1 MIVVLIIVIIAVFL
15 IHQITKFYSKPA
27 PKIKFSAVEK
37 YKSLLEN
44 AAVAAAAAAAAKTSS
59 PPPPPQTPQKIEL
72 LDITDEFADDITVY
86 DEEMEQDLLRAVS
99 IQGTDDSPT
108 PFL

>member
-44 AAVAAAAAAAAKTSS
+44 AAVAAAAAAKNAS

-86 DEEMEQDLLRAVS
+86 DEEMEQDLINAVS
-99 IQGTDDSPT
+99 MGGN
-108 PFL
+108 L

>member
-44 AAVAAAAAAAAKTSS
+44 AAVAAAAKNLS
-59 PPPPPQTPQKIEL
+59 PPPQQQAVPQKIEL

-86 DEEMEQDLLRAVS
+86 DEEMEQDLINAVS
-99 IQGTDDSPT
+99 MGGN
-108 PFL
+108 L